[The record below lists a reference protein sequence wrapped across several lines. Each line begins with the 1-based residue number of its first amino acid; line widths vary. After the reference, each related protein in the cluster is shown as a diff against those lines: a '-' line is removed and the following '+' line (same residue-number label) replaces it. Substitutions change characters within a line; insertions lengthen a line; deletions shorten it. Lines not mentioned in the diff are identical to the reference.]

1 MTMPG
6 LPVNPSAH
14 DIHLNELGQIE
25 GLF

>member
-14 DIHLNELGQIE
+14 DIHLNEDGQVE